1 MPQRTRSEEWMG
13 ADDPGYVRIPVLDGL
28 MPFGHEEEPENDR
41 REAEIRIPEGWETA
55 TSRSTGKVYFI
66 NTITGESQYEF
77 PVGPARMYASE
88 SDVSDMEDSYGAQPA
103 PAPAPKA
110 ASTEGASDD
119 GAGDGSI
126 SDAAA
131 DGPAVASA
139 GEASAD
145 DKAVGD
151 PSAAAAS
158 DAAAELQRG
167 ATPAVAAPAPAH
179 AHAAEPSHGSINAAG
194 GSASTAAPEIKEED
208 PAEELPRQNQWECMP
223 VRFYYE
229 PGKTGFEASTEYAAV
244 PDELIIGRYR
254 IVKFLGEGAFSKA
267 IQCIDTEG
275 GSYPLSLPPSLPPS
289 LPL

>member
-158 DAAAELQRG
+158 DAADELQRG
-167 ATPAVAAPAPAH
+167 ATPAVAAPAPAP

-223 VRFYYE
+223 VRFYYDV
-229 PGKTGFEASTEYAAV
+229 GTFEQS
-244 PDELIIGRYR
+244 IGRRNLVEINRDLRDLLRSKGCEVAYR
-254 IVKFLGEGAFSKA
+254 EWPGVHCWLMWTRGIGEG
-267 IQCIDTEG
+267 
-275 GSYPLSLPPSLPPS
+275 
-289 LPL
+289 LPLLWPVDR